1 MPPQSCLPPEP
12 PPPEDPAADDF
23 DPNANDIFL
32 TVEEIAAKLKNSS
45 SKIDLKENYTTQVV
59 SNNDDDDDKGKG
71 KGKGT
76 KTVSV
81 FNGYNLRSV
90 DEDVVF
96 DPSNPQ
102 VFEFVSGHYGDLGF
116 SEETVEAPR
125 FKYLCFNSGKKLHV
139 VNYETECK
147 TSGGYVIE
155 FADIQSLDFQIAW
168 HLTSLSSGIFRFP

>member
-1 MPPQSCLPPEP
+1 M
-12 PPPEDPAADDF
+12 
-23 DPNANDIFL
+23 

-45 SKIDLKENYTTQVV
+45 SKIELKENYTTQVV
-59 SNNDDDDDKGKG
+59 YDDDDDKGKG
-71 KGKGT
+71 KGK
-76 KTVSV
+76 KTEV

-96 DPSNPQ
+96 DPNNPQ
-102 VFEFVSGHYGDLGF
+102 VFEFVSGHYRDLGF
-116 SEETVEAPR
+116 SEGTVEAPR
-125 FKYLCFNSGKKLHV
+125 FKYLCFNSEKKLHV